1 MNKQNKEIEAIIGH
15 LLDFYRLATFTF
27 SNPHSYTKFRAITGI
42 KKKVSAKN
50 FIETGTYLGVTTRRC
65 ASHFDNVYTI
75 ELDPALAEKAG
86 KFLSA
91 KKNVHVIQ
99 GDALDK
105 LPEILT
111 KDIDNILVFLDGHF
125 SGGVTACGSMPEPA
139 LEEIKILAKFKQK
152 IAGIII
158 DDFRLF
164 GTEAGFPAKSSL
176 FQAVEEYFPQFDVTV
191 SLDQIIITRKDI
203 VSVLD

>member
-15 LLDFYRLATFTF
+15 LVDFYKLSTFTF
-27 SNPHSYTKFRAITGI
+27 SNPHSYTKFRAITSL
-42 KKKVSAKN
+42 KKKVNAKS

-91 KKNVHVIQ
+91 KKNVQVIQ
-99 GDALDK
+99 GDALEK

-111 KDIDNILVFLDGHF
+111 KDIDDILVFLDGHF

-139 LEEIKILAKFKQK
+139 LEEIKILARFKEK
-152 IAGIII
+152 IAAIII

-164 GTEAGFPAKSSL
+164 GTEPGFPTKSNL
-176 FQAVEEYFPQFDVTV
+176 FQTIEECLPEFDVTV
-191 SLDQIIITRKDI
+191 SLDQIIIVRKQDKH
-203 VSVLD
+203 